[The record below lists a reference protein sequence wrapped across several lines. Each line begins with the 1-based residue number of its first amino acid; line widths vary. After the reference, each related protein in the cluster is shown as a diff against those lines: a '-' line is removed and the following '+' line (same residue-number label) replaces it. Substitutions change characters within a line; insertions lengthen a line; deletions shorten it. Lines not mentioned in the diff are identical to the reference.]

1 MEPRMLIK
9 AQRVFYKDTIDIL
22 IGEKY
27 PDGSIG
33 VINKME
39 LEKIPQ
45 GQGYFGEPTL
55 ELDATSS
62 QLLMDELWSCGIRP
76 SEGSGSAGSLAA
88 TERHLKDMQKI
99 AFRLLEPSI
108 SPQPS
113 PDKSDQRIA
122 P

>member
-99 AFRLLEPSI
+99 AFRLL
-108 SPQPS
+108 
-113 PDKSDQRIA
+113 
-122 P
+122 